1 MSNIL
6 AVVLLQVAA
15 KNNQKLRKYYHHQS
29 QMKARHQKIDN
40 RYHYR

>member
-15 KNNQKLRKYYHHQS
+15 KKNQKLRKYYHQS